1 MVSDKGLILRI
12 GTRLRGCWQ
21 GERLHLERWK
31 PEVGC
36 CRNGVAPKEA
46 WVRILGLP
54 LHLWIREVF
63 KKIGDCCGI
72 VRSSSGL
79 FHFFYSER

>member
-1 MVSDKGLILRI
+1 M
-12 GTRLRGCWQ
+12 
-21 GERLHLERWK
+21 HLERWK

-54 LHLWIREVF
+54 LHLWIREVLRRLGIAAGLLEVVVGSSTF
-63 KKIGDCCGI
+63 SIPKGDE
-72 VRSSSGL
+72 SGC
-79 FHFFYSER
+79 RNGWRRR